1 MIALT
6 AAPDPQPTSAETTPI
21 GVDSG
26 IDCACSWRVMFAER
40 KLSNGELLMMNFSR
54 RDALKFSAGLTL
66 TAAAGSFS
74 CAEVAKAGPIE
85 IPTIDKLNV
94 RVVVDSASDIFFKPQ
109 DVSGVRT
116 EPGRPTDPKRPL
128 HSEWG
133 LSLYLEPQRGNERKN
148 FLLDFGWTPEA
159 INGNMELLKLDP
171 SKIDALIMSHG
182 HFDHWGGLLG
192 FLERH
197 RKDLPVDLTM
207 YAGGEDNF
215 CPRYVKMGA
224 GGDLADFGTLDR
236 RDIVKQNVKVVLCE
250 APAVIGGQAFTTGK
264 ITRSSIEKV
273 LPNSLVGFQLKDGA
287 GCNASHYLPAE
298 MEGKIVPDE
307 HIHEHA
313 TCFNLKDKG
322 LIVISSCGHVG
333 IVNSVRQ
340 AMAVS
345 GIDKVHAIMGGFHLG
360 PAPADY
366 LTKVVTEIANLNPD
380 VVIPMHCSG
389 LNFTQ
394 EAQRQM
400 PGKVLTTTTGTR
412 ITFGI

>member
-1 MIALT
+1 MARFPA
-6 AAPDPQPTSAETTPI
+6 AAPAA
-21 GVDSG
+21 SG
-26 IDCACSWRVMFAER
+26 GIAMTID
-40 KLSNGELLMMNFSR
+40 FSR
-54 RDALKFSAGLTL
+54 RDALKLSAGFALS
-66 TAAAGSFS
+66 AAGGFS
-74 CAEVAKAGPIE
+74 CVELASAAPIE
-85 IPTIDKLNV
+85 VPTIDKLSV
-94 RVVVDSASDIFFKPQ
+94 RVLVDSASDLFFRPQ
-109 DVSGVRT
+109 EAAGVKT
-116 EPGRPTDPKRPL
+116 EPGRSSDSRRPL

-133 LSLYLEPQRGNERKN
+133 LSLYLEPQRGEEKRT
-148 FLLDFGWTPEA
+148 FLLDFGWTPEV
-159 INGNMELLKLDP
+159 INGNMELLKVDAK
-171 SKIDALIMSHG
+171 KIDALIMSHG

-197 RKDLPVDLTM
+197 RKDMASDMTI

-224 GGDLADFGTLDR
+224 MGDLSDYGTLDR
-236 RDIVKQNVKVVLCE
+236 RDIAKQNVNVVLCE
-250 APAVIGGQAFTTGK
+250 APVVIGGQAFTTGK
-264 ITRSSIEKV
+264 IKRNSLEKV
-273 LPNSLVGFQLKDGA
+273 LPNSMVGFQQKDGA

-340 AMAVS
+340 AMEVS
-345 GIDKVHAIMGGFHLG
+345 GIQKVHAIMGGFHLG

-366 LTKVVTEIANLNPD
+366 LTQVVAEIGKLNPD
-380 VVIPMHCSG
+380 VLIPMHCSG

-394 EAQRQM
+394 EAMRQM